1 MGDEHIGARVRRIR
15 LWRAM
20 TQAQV
25 AGLAGWST
33 SAVSML
39 ETGATGLD
47 SRTRLAQLAE
57 ALRVSPAD
65 LVGQPYPL
73 DAPGLAEAQG
83 YVPAVGQALMD
94 HRIGDRGEAEP
105 APLADLETLLTGR
118 LLDANRLRADDAER
132 LSLLPD
138 LLIDLQ
144 AYGRD
149 ERALRLLSLACAE
162 ATYALRYVGQVPLAW
177 IAAERC
183 AQAAEMVGD
192 PVLIAAA
199 EFTRAHSRP
208 AGPVW
213 ARAGEAADQMPD
225 DLIAGDDW
233 AREVYGMLRLTAA
246 LAAQVHGD
254 SAGAVGQVEEA
265 AKIAQAHGERPAP
278 WEYFGPA
285 NVGTWRTMLA
295 VEAGEPARALEH
307 AAAVDLGALKRERTA
322 ALYVDVARAHH
333 QLGRDHDRQ
342 AVAALRQAE
351 KLSPVR
357 LRASPWA
364 RDLVEVMLTRSR
376 REAGGRELRGLA
388 YRMGLEA
395 V

>member
-15 LWRAM
+15 LWRGM

-47 SRTRLAQLAE
+47 SRTRLAQLAD
-57 ALRVSPAD
+57 ALRVSPAE

-73 DAPGLAEAQG
+73 DAPGLADAQA

-94 HRIGDRGEAEP
+94 HRIGDTSETEP
-105 APLADLETLLTGR
+105 APLADLETLVTGR
-118 LLDANRLRADDAER
+118 LLDANRVRADDAER

-138 LLIDLQ
+138 LLVDLQ

-149 ERALRLLSLACAE
+149 EQALRLLSLACAE

-183 AQAAEMVGD
+183 AQAAEMVED

-208 AGPVW
+208 SGPGW
-213 ARAGEAADQMPD
+213 ARAGAAADRMPD
-225 DLIAGDDW
+225 DLVTGDSW

-254 SAGAVGQVEEA
+254 SAGAVDQVEEA
-265 AKIAQAHGERPAP
+265 AGIAQAHGERPAP

-322 ALYVDVARAHH
+322 ALYVDVAR
-333 QLGRDHDRQ
+333 
-342 AVAALRQAE
+342 
-351 KLSPVR
+351 
-357 LRASPWA
+357 
-364 RDLVEVMLTRSR
+364 
-376 REAGGRELRGLA
+376 
-388 YRMGLEA
+388 
-395 V
+395 